1 MTPLHLGH
9 VLLQV
14 RREYVFS
21 EMLHHG
27 EPMLRVRAD
36 NDMCLIDE
44 VGFIVFI
51 EHFPQC
57 FLFGFFYV
65 VAVINVELQ
74 KTTGSVG

>member
-1 MTPLHLGH
+1 
-9 VLLQV
+9 
-14 RREYVFS
+14 VFS

-74 KTTGSVG
+74 KTTGSVE